1 MLLKS
6 PTDDPIQVV
15 LLSGHSIV
23 IGPDAREVHERFIS
37 PAIAAGAVVVE
48 PPAKP
53 AKLSKPK
60 LPPDPPPVDP
70 DANGDTSAGESGPP
84 NDAG

>member
-6 PTDDPIQVV
+6 PTDDPIQIV

-37 PAIAAGAVVVE
+37 PAIAAGAVGFE
-48 PPAKP
+48 TPTKP
-53 AKLSKPK
+53 VKAPKSK
-60 LPPDPPPVDP
+60 LPTDPPPVDP
-70 DANGDTSAGESGPP
+70 DANSGDSASDTDDPG
-84 NDAG
+84 